1 MFSSSCLFLGRLIYN
16 QRKEDLPFALRSEGK
31 EAFVCGFAGDQ
42 NIKKWKRKT
51 ICGHSRRQ
59 VAQHP
64 AQGRARRPA
73 QSGDLNPV
81 LWGKGISKATQRPF
95 VTNFNVFKFTLSP
108 FMHVYNVFLSYL
120 TPYFFPLTPSFLYVS
135 HWVQSALPKCTWMWE
150 LGHSP
155 RKRLP
160 SPSSHDCQSL
170 SPRPGPWPALTF

>member
-1 MFSSSCLFLGRLIYN
+1 MMFSSSCLFLGRLIYN

-64 AQGRARRPA
+64 AQGRALRPAQGRARRPA

-81 LWGKGISKATQRPF
+81 L
-95 VTNFNVFKFTLSP
+95 
-108 FMHVYNVFLSYL
+108 
-120 TPYFFPLTPSFLYVS
+120 
-135 HWVQSALPKCTWMWE
+135 
-150 LGHSP
+150 
-155 RKRLP
+155 
-160 SPSSHDCQSL
+160 
-170 SPRPGPWPALTF
+170 